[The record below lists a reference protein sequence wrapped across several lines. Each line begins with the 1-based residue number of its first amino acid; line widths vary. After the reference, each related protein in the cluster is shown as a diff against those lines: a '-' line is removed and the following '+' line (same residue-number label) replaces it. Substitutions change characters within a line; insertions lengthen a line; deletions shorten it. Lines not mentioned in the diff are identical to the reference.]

1 MQFNLL
7 VVGENMKLSL
17 CSNKSIE
24 YESGGGWIPRNC
36 STNVFLND
44 VVLYLIEKLSNS
56 MLWVAWM
63 AVVVHTE
70 EALFVLVYMCVGLCV
85 GKELLNE
92 AEDP

>member
-1 MQFNLL
+1 
-7 VVGENMKLSL
+7 MKLSL

-56 MLWVAWM
+56 MLWVASI
-63 AVVVHTE
+63 AGGGGTHGGGIVCPRVHVCGSVCWE
-70 EALFVLVYMCVGLCV
+70 RVIE
-85 GKELLNE
+85 
-92 AEDP
+92 

>member
-1 MQFNLL
+1 
-7 VVGENMKLSL
+7 MKLSL

-56 MLWVAWM
+56 MLWVA
-63 AVVVHTE
+63 VHTE